1 MKEVPL
7 ICPTLFNVKETFLNL
22 TLKFEEALTPESW
35 CNSKEGLHSLRED
48 FDAKMQSQL
57 CAADTEAIL
66 KSSEW
71 QEFFNKS

>member
-1 MKEVPL
+1 MSNIRHEQIL
-7 ICPTLFNVKETFLNL
+7 LNL

-35 CNSKEGLHSLRED
+35 YNSKEGLHSLRED
-48 FDAKMQSQL
+48 FDAKMKSTF
-57 CAADTEAIL
+57 CAADAEAIL